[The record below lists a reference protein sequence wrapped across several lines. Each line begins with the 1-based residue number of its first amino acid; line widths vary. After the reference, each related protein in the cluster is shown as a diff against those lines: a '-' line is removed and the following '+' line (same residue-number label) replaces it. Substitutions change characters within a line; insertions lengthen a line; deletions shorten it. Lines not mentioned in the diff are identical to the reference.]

1 MFSYWNKKNIQK
13 VGNKREE
20 KQSVAFSSINENH
33 LKSDTGA
40 PTETIINSL
49 TVEDME
55 EAKLAPLNSDNHYQ
69 EFQEFVRR
77 VQTLQMSPTEDSE
90 KEYTDYTANPSTD
103 SSSFAIEV
111 GVEPSMLM
119 ELDEIDSVVPL
130 SGPSTRDSQTKS
142 TTTTNIRVTV
152 GIDKDLEMIL
162 EMDPSIVDLG
172 DISTETTEP
181 RIVGLPPL
189 SGGPTFKTATPTSRT
204 QLKLQLQ
211 REQQQQE
218 QQQQM
223 MVQQQILISPDPKM
237 QLLFG
242 MGQGS
247 TESEFINSNSTS
259 ACGSGSSSLEQM
271 SHLVQ
276 RDRLPSSSPV
286 KLKVPLQSIGVD
298 VPPQVLQVSTV
309 LENPTRYHVIQKQKN
324 QVRQFL
330 SESFKPS
337 VWGCHNS
344 DTKAANTSVSTGNLH
359 NSCLVNSCPPM
370 ERSNS
375 YRCEMN
381 SSGKRTMHSDE
392 SMQIS
397 PFGAS
402 FLRNGSCNPNEQISS
417 GSINPQ
423 SSEESTEVVNKTQGY
438 LKRNSSLN
446 SPITTLTTSGVINTM
461 PTSSTTSSLH
471 STSAPISPS
480 LSSVATSASELPSFD
495 SDAEDLFDDIL
506 QNDSFNFDK
515 NFNSELYIKQEP
527 HSLTD
532 AEINAM
538 AKDRQKKD
546 NHNMIER
553 RRRFNI
559 NDRIKELGT
568 LLPKGSE
575 AFYEVV
581 RDIRPNKGTIL
592 KSSVDYIK
600 CLKHEVTR
608 LRQNECRQRQME
620 VQNRKLMSRV
630 RELEMQAKTQGI
642 TLSDYHVTSVSAP
655 TPANLYLKSSSPTP
669 PSVSQSRRSLVNELI
684 VVERKIPVINTCDAS
699 MGMNQID
706 ELMEDCKHPVQGG
719 DPMLSSHSHMLSA
732 SHSPTANQLNCA
744 SYAPKS
750 SSEANSGLFN
760 ETPSVN
766 ISDDLTNCC
775 NIACSNSCC
784 IHRQMKTPKRH
795 TNHCH
800 INSQQSHMESDSVQN
815 TGFGRLGHCNGDH
828 DPLFSSSQ
836 RPHDPLDDD
845 QNHSVDLSA
854 AMINDSLTS
863 LVDDSQTV
871 QST

>member
-1 MFSYWNKKNIQK
+1 MTESGIDLGFDMEFDDLSLNLLNDNDNMDLLPN
-13 VGNKREE
+13 VT
-20 KQSVAFSSINENH
+20 VAGSSENVEFYE
-33 LKSDTGA
+33 LKSSTR
-40 PTETIINSL
+40 SL
-49 TVEDME
+49 R
-55 EAKLAPLNSDNHYQ
+55 S
-69 EFQEFVRR
+69 
-77 VQTLQMSPTEDSE
+77 
-90 KEYTDYTANPSTD
+90 
-103 SSSFAIEV
+103 
-111 GVEPSMLM
+111 
-119 ELDEIDSVVPL
+119 DEI
-130 SGPSTRDSQTKS
+130 
-142 TTTTNIRVTV
+142 
-152 GIDKDLEMIL
+152 
-162 EMDPSIVDLG
+162 
-172 DISTETTEP
+172 
-181 RIVGLPPL
+181 
-189 SGGPTFKTATPTSRT
+189 PTFKTATPTSRT

-223 MVQQQILISPDPKM
+223 MVQQLISPDPKM

-259 ACGSGSSSLEQM
+259 ACGSGSSSLEQI
-271 SHLVQ
+271 SQFVQ

-337 VWGCHNS
+337 VWGCHNT

-359 NSCLVNSCPPM
+359 NSSLVNSCPPI

-375 YRCEMN
+375 YRCEIT

-402 FLRNGSCNPNEQISS
+402 FLRTGNCNDHI
-417 GSINPQ
+417 
-423 SSEESTEVVNKTQGY
+423 
-438 LKRNSSLN
+438 
-446 SPITTLTTSGVINTM
+446 
-461 PTSSTTSSLH
+461 
-471 STSAPISPS
+471 
-480 LSSVATSASELPSFD
+480 PSFD

-620 VQNRKLMSRV
+620 IQNRKLMSRI
-630 RELEMQAKTQGI
+630 RELEMQAKSQDI

-669 PSVSQSRRSLVNELI
+669 PVSQSRRSLLDELI
-684 VVERKIPVINTCDAS
+684 VVERKVKINTSEAS

-732 SHSPTANQLNCA
+732 SHSPTANQLNCT
-744 SYAPKS
+744 SYGPKS
-750 SSEANSGLFN
+750 SSNANSGLFN

-784 IHRQMKTPKRH
+784 IHRQLQTPEGH
-795 TNHCH
+795 INNCH
-800 INSQQSHMESDSVQN
+800 INSQQSNMESDSVQN
-815 TGFGRLGHCNGDH
+815 TVFGRLGHCNGDH

-836 RPHDPLDDD
+836 RSHGPLDDD
-845 QNHSVDLSA
+845 QHHSVGLSA

-863 LVDDSQTV
+863 LVDESQSEPMILT
-871 QST
+871 SDTLDIDL

>member
-1 MFSYWNKKNIQK
+1 M
-13 VGNKREE
+13 E
-20 KQSVAFSSINENH
+20 KEKLSP
-33 LKSDTGA
+33 LKSD
-40 PTETIINSL
+40 ICL
-49 TVEDME
+49 
-55 EAKLAPLNSDNHYQ
+55 Q

-77 VQTLQMSPTEDSE
+77 VQTLQMSSTEAIEKKDSI
-90 KEYTDYTANPSTD
+90 ANHSTD
-103 SSSFAIEV
+103 SSSFPIEV

-119 ELDEIDSVVPL
+119 ELEDIDSVVPL
-130 SGPSTRDSQTKS
+130 SGSSRRDGQTKS
-142 TTTTNIRVTV
+142 TATTNIRVTV

-223 MVQQQILISPDPKM
+223 MVQQLISPDPKM

-259 ACGSGSSSLEQM
+259 ACGSGSSSLEQI
-271 SHLVQ
+271 SQFVQ

-337 VWGCHNS
+337 VWGCHNT

-359 NSCLVNSCPPM
+359 NSSLVNSCPPI

-375 YRCEMN
+375 YRCEIT

-397 PFGAS
+397 PFAAS
-402 FLRNGSCNPNEQISS
+402 FLRTGNCNDHVSS
-417 GSINPQ
+417 RSINPQ
-423 SSEESTEVVNKTQGY
+423 SSEESTEIVNKTQGY
-438 LKRNSSLN
+438 VKRNSSLN
-446 SPITTLTTSGVINTM
+446 SSITTRTVSGIINTM

-471 STSAPISPS
+471 SISAPISPS
-480 LSSVATSASELPSFD
+480 LSSVATSASEIPSFD

-568 LLPKGSE
+568 LLPKGSD

-620 VQNRKLMSRV
+620 IQNRKLMSRI
-630 RELEMQAKTQGI
+630 RELEMQAKSQDI

-669 PSVSQSRRSLVNELI
+669 PVSQSRRSLLDELI
-684 VVERKIPVINTCDAS
+684 VVERKIPVINTSEAS

-719 DPMLSSHSHMLSA
+719 DPMLSSHSHMLSS
-732 SHSPTANQLNCA
+732 SHSPTANQLNCT
-744 SYAPKS
+744 SYGPKS
-750 SSEANSGLFN
+750 SSNANSGLFN
-760 ETPSVN
+760 ETPSIN

-784 IHRQMKTPKRH
+784 IHRQLQTPEGH
-795 TNHCH
+795 TNNCH
-800 INSQQSHMESDSVQN
+800 INSQQSNMEADSVQN

-836 RPHDPLDDD
+836 RSHGPLDDD
-845 QNHSVDLSA
+845 QHHSVGLSA

-863 LVDDSQTV
+863 LVDESQSEPMILT
-871 QST
+871 SDTLDIDL